1 MRNLTAEVSV
11 INRLFTLAG
20 TTMLLGLTML
30 LVVGEIW
37 ICTEFAGIKFWFM
50 QSLWFVLASIIV
62 SFIAHVAKFAVLN
75 ELGKKP
81 TIDI

>member
-20 TTMLLGLTML
+20 TMMLLGLAML
-30 LVVGEIW
+30 LIVGEIW
-37 ICTEFAGIKFWFM
+37 ICAEYVGIKFWFM

-62 SFIAHVAKFAVLN
+62 S
-75 ELGKKP
+75 
-81 TIDI
+81 